1 MRWITTQMLASL
13 VDRLVNRKLD
23 GREAAVQMAH
33 IRSAMLEL
41 LGEDGAR
48 RHPQVARRIEFCAD
62 EMALWY
68 ARSDLMAA
76 LADLYDEET
85 AQRQVARQS
94 AMFRGLLPKSMM
106 ARPGALR
113 N

>member
-1 MRWITTQMLASL
+1 M
-13 VDRLVNRKLD
+13 VNRKLD
-23 GREAAVQMAH
+23 ARDAAVQMAH

-41 LGEDGAR
+41 LGDDGAR
-48 RHPQVARRIEFCAD
+48 RHPQVARRIQFCAD

-68 ARSDLMAA
+68 ARSDLVAA

-85 AQRQVARQS
+85 AQRRVARQS
-94 AMFRGLLPKSMM
+94 VLFRGLLPKSMM

-113 N
+113 D

>member
-1 MRWITTQMLASL
+1 MRWITTQTLASL

-23 GREAAVQMAH
+23 ARDAAVQMAH

-41 LGEDGAR
+41 LGDDGAR
-48 RHPQVARRIEFCAD
+48 RHPQVARRIQFCAD

-68 ARSDLMAA
+68 ARSDLVAA

-85 AQRQVARQS
+85 AQRRVARQS
-94 AMFRGLLPKSMM
+94 VLFRGLLPKSMM

-113 N
+113 D